1 MKDNLSRPVIHSNK
15 KYMAL
20 FYDKCRT
27 LDEEFEDAEIGA
39 IIRASIR
46 YELYGDKPNLSDR
59 ALAIQCRAI
68 CDSIDVMTQRANRTS
83 ELNRAKAMKRYDKS
97 FGMTEAEMD
106 AEIDSM
112 FPRSKTT

>member
-1 MKDNLSRPVIHSNK
+1 MKDKLSRPVIHSNK

-46 YELYGDKPNLSDR
+46 YELYGDRPELSDR

-68 CDSIDVMTQRANRTS
+68 CDSIDVMTQRANKLS
-83 ELNRAKAMKRYDKS
+83 DINRDKALKRHDKS
-97 FGMTEAEMD
+97 FGMTEAEID
-106 AEIDSM
+106 AEIDAM
-112 FPRSKTT
+112 FPRSKNT

>member
-1 MKDNLSRPVIHSNK
+1 MKDNLSRPLIHSNK

-46 YELYGDKPNLSDR
+46 YELYGDKPELSDR

-68 CDSIDVMTQRANRTS
+68 CDSIDVMTQRANNIS
-83 ELNRAKAMKRYDKS
+83 KINREKALKRYDKS
-97 FGMTEAEMD
+97 FGMTEAEID
-106 AEIDSM
+106 AEIDAM
-112 FPRSKTT
+112 FPRRNKT